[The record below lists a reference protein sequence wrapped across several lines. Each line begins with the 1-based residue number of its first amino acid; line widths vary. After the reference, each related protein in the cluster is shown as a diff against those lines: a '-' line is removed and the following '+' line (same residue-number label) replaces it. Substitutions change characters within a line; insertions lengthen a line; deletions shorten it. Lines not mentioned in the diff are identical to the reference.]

1 MELEA
6 VRRELGLGVNRF
18 LRLLGMS
25 KSTYYRRKRRWREV
39 QGGALRGVRRARG
52 SRCFRRCPE
61 RDAIQEHA
69 REIALAFPTYGYR
82 KVWAELLR
90 RGIQTSQST
99 VYRVLKAEG
108 LLLPT
113 KRKRKV
119 KNQGPELPKPERVG
133 LVLSADGTLW
143 RLVESK
149 GASSLG
155 GYRILNVIEEESRYL
170 LASVAGK
177 VGEGETARL
186 AREAIERARGEA
198 RRLGLPTKGL
208 LLRTDRGSAF
218 QSEAFRGYLYAHQI
232 GQVFAPVGKPEG
244 IGKIERLHRSL
255 KEEKLMR
262 EEIQDP
268 LELHRALD
276 EYRHFYNTRRLHQ
289 ALGYRTPLEVV
300 ESKRVKVVSF
310 S

>member
-1 MELEA
+1 
-6 VRRELGLGVNRF
+6 VRRELGLGVNAF
-18 LRLLGMS
+18 LRLSGMS
-25 KSTYYRRKRRWREV
+25 KGTYYRRRRQAQAGRSSSPSRPRPKQE
-39 QGGALRGVRRARG
+39 AIRG
-52 SRCFRRCPE
+52 P
-61 RDAIQEHA
+61 A

-99 VYRVLKAEG
+99 VYRVLKGER

-119 KNQGPELPKPERVG
+119 KNQGPELPKPEQVG
-133 LVLSADGTLW
+133 LVLSADSTLW
-143 RLVESK
+143 RLVEHK
-149 GASSLG
+149 GSPALG

-186 AREAIERARGEA
+186 AKEAMERAREEA

-218 QSEAFRGYLYAHQI
+218 QSEAFHGYLCEHQ
-232 GQVFAPVGKPEG
+232 
-244 IGKIERLHRSL
+244 S
-255 KEEKLMR
+255 
-262 EEIQDP
+262 
-268 LELHRALD
+268 
-276 EYRHFYNTRRLHQ
+276 
-289 ALGYRTPLEVV
+289 
-300 ESKRVKVVSF
+300 
-310 S
+310 